1 MVYFKGIDNSYTL
14 NCLEIYGCVYYSRKR
29 NCEAD
34 MRRKLN
40 EKVRRPK
47 NPVNIRVKGC
57 FW

>member
-29 NCEAD
+29 NWEAD

-47 NPVNIRVKGC
+47 NSVNIRV
-57 FW
+57 